1 MIQTLYGDILF
12 LVNFTM
18 DFLALYVTAAILHR
32 KHKLVPYCVSS
43 AIGAFYGVAACFISC
58 TVIVGIL
65 INLAVSVVM
74 CRIVF
79 GKSFLTPLA
88 LFYSIGC
95 LLGGVMTCLYSY
107 MKTMSVSPS
116 AFDEGSR
123 TLGGG
128 VPLGW
133 MAVVALVTSFA
144 AIAGGRVVNK
154 KRACY
159 EVAVEINNG
168 EGVMIF
174 YGICDSGNLLK
185 EPISSKPVIILEK
198 QAFLSVIPNK
208 YRDFYENEG
217 QIPEMFTEFALI
229 PSRTVSEEKLLMGY
243 VPKSVSINGIQKEA
257 VIAMGNGSFDG
268 KAALVPQVL
277 CT

>member
-32 KHKLVPYCVSS
+32 KHKLLPYCIS
-43 AIGAFYGVAACFISC
+43 AAVGAIYGVAACFISC
-58 TVIVGIL
+58 TVITGIL
-65 INLAVSVVM
+65 INLAVSCVM

-133 MAVVALVTSFA
+133 MAAVALVTSFA
-144 AIAGGRVVNK
+144 AIAGGRIVNK

-159 EVAVEINNG
+159 EVTVEIDNG
-168 EGVMIF
+168 EKKLAF
-174 YGICDSGNLLK
+174 NGICDSGNLLR

-198 QAFLSVIPNK
+198 RAFLNIIPYK

-229 PSRTVSEEKLLMGY
+229 PSKTVNEEKLLMGY
-243 VPKSVSINGIQKEA
+243 VPKSVSVNGIQRSA
-257 VIAMGNGSFDG
+257 VIAMGNEGFDG
-268 KAALVPQVL
+268 KEALVPQVL